1 MKPIKENQNEHSKGL
16 VVITGCDTGIG
27 KSLVPLLI
35 AEGYAVFLSYLDQN
49 PFADQI
55 HVFSRKMDI
64 RKPAELASFCR
75 DIKALCSSGQK
86 LAAVISNAGV
96 ALGGPIENL
105 PMHIYRDS
113 FEINYF
119 GTVELIQALIPE
131 LVQSKGKI
139 ILNGSMAGRIAPPFM
154 SPYASTK
161 FAIEGFSDSLRR
173 EMNPFGVK
181 TILLEPAAVATPI
194 WNKAK
199 EQDISFVDPKY
210 LKSLYCFRDK
220 FIAGGNQGLNVEL
233 AAQRIIEI
241 LAKKKPQPRYIIT
254 KSRLG
259 SKLLLLIPTAMLDK
273 IFIKMYQMYYGES
286 D

>member
-1 MKPIKENQNEHSKGL
+1 MNHISENQNKHSKGL
-16 VVITGCDTGIG
+16 VVITGCDSGIG

-35 AEGYAVFLSYLDQN
+35 AEGYSVFLSYLDQN
-49 PFADQI
+49 PFEDQLNI
-55 HVFSRKMDI
+55 FSRKMDI
-64 RKPAELASFCR
+64 RNSAELESFCR
-75 DIKALCSSGQK
+75 DIKVICSSGEK
-86 LAAVISNAGV
+86 LAAVISNVGV

-105 PMHIYRDS
+105 PMSIYRDS

-119 GTVELIQALIPE
+119 GMVELIQALIPE
-131 LVQSKGKI
+131 LIQNKGKI

-181 TILLEPAAVATPI
+181 TILLEPASVATPI

-199 EQDISFVDPKY
+199 EQDISFVDHKY

-220 FIAGGNQGLNVEL
+220 FIEGGNQGLNVEL

-241 LAKKKPQPRYIIT
+241 LEKKKPKPRYIIA
-254 KSRLG
+254 KSSLG
-259 SKLLLLIPTAMLDK
+259 SKLLLLIPTTILDK
-273 IFIKMYQMYYGES
+273 IFIKMYQMLYGRV
-286 D
+286 